1 MVFKSVAY
9 RLGYGKNIK
18 GNFEGEYFKIFYK
31 SRDGQVQTKDITRR
45 AGRVELTKGEE
56 VYNATTVVPLA
67 GGRVMSKQNR
77 EIKSIKI

>member
-18 GNFEGEYFKIFYK
+18 GNFEGEYFKLFYK
-31 SRDGQVQTKDITRR
+31 TRDGKVQTKDITRR

-56 VYNATTVVPLA
+56 VFNATTVVPLKE
-67 GGRVMSKQNR
+67 GRILSRQNR